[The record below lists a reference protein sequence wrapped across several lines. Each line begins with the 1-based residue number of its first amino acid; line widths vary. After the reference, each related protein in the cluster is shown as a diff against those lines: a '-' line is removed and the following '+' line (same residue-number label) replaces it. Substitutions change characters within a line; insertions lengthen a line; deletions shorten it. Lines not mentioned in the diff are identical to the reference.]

1 MKISLKTA
9 SASVAT
15 KTEERKYVSLSQVI
29 SVTVTA
35 LTEKKSAKGNVYF
48 VIEVADSEGG
58 THDGMLINL
67 SGKDELAVGDAI
79 NCVCTLTQIQGKWSR
94 KVIV

>member
-1 MKISLKTA
+1 MKISLKNA
-9 SASVAT
+9 STSTTT
-15 KTEERKYVSLSQVI
+15 KVEERKYVALSTVI
-29 SVTVTA
+29 AVTVTA
-35 LTEKKSAKGNVYF
+35 LTEKKSAKGNLYF

-67 SGKDELAVGDAI
+67 SGKDELAVGDKI

-94 KVIV
+94 KVVV